1 MILPSPASDMCVFLV
16 FVFPH
21 TYRERSQ
28 FRTAST
34 YSSRKHFSA
43 FSAFDF
49 IRKGGLSI
57 KMHRR
62 GCLFNEYQCYPSF

>member
-21 TYRERSQ
+21 TYRERITIPHCLHLFFTEALLSL
-28 FRTAST
+28 FC
-34 YSSRKHFSA
+34 
-43 FSAFDF
+43 FDF
-49 IRKGGLSI
+49 IRKGGLRI